1 MPRRTPNWP
10 VRLIVLI
17 ILLGVAYFGWRE
29 YQRMV
34 REHPERFPW
43 TPLSLADPV
52 GPFTGRKLAA
62 LTDDAAQCATLLD
75 DAGSGEVAVP
85 ARTAADGQCGY
96 ADGVR
101 LQPGQSGA
109 IRFTPSGLVTACP
122 VAAALIIWERDVVQ
136 PAARRH
142 LGTTITRIDHAGSYS
157 CRRISGRAA
166 GQYSEHAT
174 ADAVDVTGF
183 RTGDGTSVSVLSD
196 WTGDPGKAAFLR
208 EVRDGACDLFSTV
221 LSPDY
226 NAAHADHFHLD
237 QAKRG
242 ATGWRGCR

>member
-1 MPRRTPNWP
+1 M
-10 VRLIVLI
+10 LI
-17 ILLGVAYFGWRE
+17 ILLGIGYVGWRE
-29 YQRMV
+29 YQRIV

-52 GPFTGRKLAA
+52 GRFTGRKLAA
-62 LTDDAAQCATLLD
+62 LTSDPRQCAALL
-75 DAGSGEVAVP
+75 AMARSGEVAVP
-85 ARTAADGQCGY
+85 SRSAMDGQCGY

-101 LQPGQSGA
+101 LEPGRAGA
-109 IRFTPSGLVTACP
+109 IRFAPSSLVTACP
-122 VAAALIIWERDVVQ
+122 VAAALVLWERDVVQ

-142 LGTTITRIDHAGSYS
+142 LGEPVTRIDHAGSYS
-157 CRRISGRAA
+157 CRRLYGRSA

-174 ADAVDVTGF
+174 ADAIDVTGF
-183 RTGDGTSVSVLSD
+183 RTGDDVTVSIARD
-196 WTGDPGKAAFLR
+196 WSGDTGKAAFLR

-226 NAAHADHFHLD
+226 NAAHVDHFHLD
-237 QAKRG
+237 QAARG